1 MESIFFRLLKG
12 GDKEAALC
20 HYLVSARPTP

>member
-12 GDKEAALC
+12 GDGEAALC
-20 HYLVSARPTP
+20 YHSVSARPTS